1 MSEGAPRQ
9 EEPWEVRDARQ
20 KEAAAEIQR
29 QAWERAERSQEL
41 IARMAQSSR
50 EYVAS
55 KAAAVDAQKTAK
67 SKTPEKEALAVE
79 KEPYVVDLTKTP
91 HAEAGSIVA
100 REMRDEDKARRRRVR
115 GALELGSRVI
125 EQTGRGDTL

>member
-1 MSEGAPRQ
+1 MSEGVPRQ
-9 EEPWEVRDARQ
+9 EESWEERDARQ

-29 QAWERAERSQEL
+29 EAWERAKGSQDL

-55 KAAAVDAQKTAK
+55 KAAAVEAQNPAKT
-67 SKTPEKEALAVE
+67 KTPEKEALAVE
-79 KEPYVVDLTKTP
+79 KEPYVVDLTKTS
-91 HAEAGSIVA
+91 HAEAEAIVA
-100 REMRDEDKARRRRVR
+100 REMRDEDKARRRRIR
-115 GALELGSRVI
+115 GALELGSRVV